1 MLIRS
6 DSPIRRS
13 LFAQLPWLLIHPGS
27 LPYPP
32 VCGERLHTS
41 SSSRAVTALDG
52 VKDDVEEVVRHF
64 PQQLS
69 DNVAATDLVVELAG
83 EALELGVQGADKLVR
98 VLTTNVSILAPTRTA
113 GDVDL
118 LELLNRVGVIVVLD
132 DAVRQELEVDQ
143 SAKEGLADLVH
154 KRTVRVDNLL
164 RDVVLLGQ
172 VGQTFDA
179 VDGLSKGAV
188 ETFVDVPLVSLEL
201 QEAEST
207 YISATTLSLGPQRTL
222 LSFSSY

>member
-1 MLIRS
+1 M
-6 DSPIRRS
+6 
-13 LFAQLPWLLIHPGS
+13 FARLPWLLIHPGS

-32 VCGERLHTS
+32 VCGERLHS
-41 SSSRAVTALDG
+41 SSSSLAVTALDG
-52 VKDDVEEVVRHF
+52 VKDDVEEVVRHL
-64 PQQLS
+64 PQQLP
-69 DNVAATDLVVELAG
+69 DDVAATDLVVELAG

-98 VLTTNVSILAPTRTA
+98 VLATNVSILAPALTA
-113 GDVDL
+113 EIVDL
-118 LELLNRVGVIVVLD
+118 LELLNRVGVLVVFD
-132 DAVRQELEVDQ
+132 NSVRQELEVDQ
-143 SAKEGLADLVH
+143 GAKEGLADLVD

-164 RDVVLLGQ
+164 GDVVLLGQ

-179 VDGLSKGAV
+179 VDGLGKGTV

-207 YISATTLSLGPQRTL
+207 YISATTLSLEPQTTL